1 MRQEKK
7 HTIISGSRASQC
19 CPQVVQIQ
27 TSGICFPGD
36 YTQNS
41 TKAVKIMTVYLTG
54 GRRWQMIS
62 LRFILSLKKNNITA
76 RKVGTF
82 IIALSVFN

>member
-1 MRQEKK
+1 MEVENQMCFSTPRHKYASVYMRQEKK

-27 TSGICFPGD
+27 TLGICFPGD

-54 GRRWQMIS
+54 GRR
-62 LRFILSLKKNNITA
+62 
-76 RKVGTF
+76 
-82 IIALSVFN
+82 